1 MAYGNVRIV
10 LYYLCEDI
18 IMKMILRLV
27 KPYWHML
34 VISLSF
40 KSVGAL
46 ADLFLP
52 WLIAYMID
60 DEIPKLKSD
69 PNANLTSLYLLGAV
83 MVLIAFLGL
92 YLNVAANRKAEMIA
106 AISVKGLRHDLFH
119 KIERLSAN
127 QVDHLT
133 RPSLISRMTTDTYNM
148 YNATA
153 SMQRLGV
160 RAPVLL
166 IGGIL
171 MSLLLDPVLTLIM
184 VAMLPLIIVIVYYS
198 SKKGIPLYK
207 RSQGFVDQLVRK
219 LREYVSGAR
228 VVRALSMSEHEKKM
242 FDQANQ
248 NTVNAELK
256 ANITMA
262 KINPMMHAVMNIGL
276 VLVLVAGAYRLNE
289 GKTEIGQIMAFVT
302 YFTIILNAMMS
313 ITRVFVLASRATASA
328 ERIDEV
334 LMMPNDIVDGFLSIE
349 KKQDIPHI
357 EFRNVSFSYNQKES
371 NLKNI
376 SFKLYQGQTL
386 GIIGATGS
394 GKTTL
399 IHLLMRFYDVD
410 EGEIL
415 IYGKNIKELKQQ
427 ELRQSIGVVFQNDL
441 IFADSIYGNI
451 QFNRSGISKEDID
464 VATRVA
470 QAEFIYE
477 KENDMDH
484 QMAQRGMNL
493 SGGQKQR
500 VLIAR
505 AIAGKPDIMILDDAS
520 SALDYKTDMYMRK
533 ALRQEMTDTTMIVIA
548 QRIASLKDS
557 DIILVID
564 DGKIVASGSH
574 DELIKS
580 SDIYQEIAYYQLGG
594 ERS

>member
-1 MAYGNVRIV
+1 
-10 LYYLCEDI
+10 
-18 IMKMILRLV
+18 MKMILRLV

-83 MVLIAFLGL
+83 MVFIAFLGL

-349 KKQDIPHI
+349 KKQNIPHI

-371 NLKNI
+371 NLKNV

-464 VATRVA
+464 IATRVA

-533 ALRQEMTDTTMIVIA
+533 ALRQEMTDTTMIIIA

-557 DIILVID
+557 DIIIVID

>member
-1 MAYGNVRIV
+1 
-10 LYYLCEDI
+10 
-18 IMKMILRLV
+18 
-27 KPYWHML
+27 ML
-34 VISLSF
+34 TISLTF

-60 DEIPKLKSD
+60 TEIPRLQGDSTS
-69 PNANLTSLYLLGAV
+69 NLNSLYILGGW

-106 AISVKGLRHDLFH
+106 ALSVKGLRHDLFS

-127 QVDHLT
+127 QVDQIT
-133 RPSLISRMTTDTYNM
+133 RPSLISRMTTDTYSM

-166 IGGIL
+166 IGGVL
-171 MSLLLDPVLTLIM
+171 MSLLLDPLLTLIM
-184 VAMLPLIIVIVYYS
+184 VAILPLITIIVYFTS
-198 SKKGIPLYK
+198 RKGIPLYK
-207 RSQGFVDQLVRK
+207 KSQGYVDLLVRK
-219 LREYVSGAR
+219 LREYITGAR
-228 VVRALSMSEHEKKM
+228 VVRALSMSEHEM
-242 FDQANQ
+242 NAFDEANQ
-248 NTVNAELK
+248 NTVDAELK

-262 KINPMMHAVMNIGL
+262 KINPMMNTVMNIGL
-276 VLVLVAGAYRLNE
+276 VLVLVAGAYRIAE
-289 GKTEIGQIMAFVT
+289 GQTEIGKIMAFVT

-334 LMMPNDIVDGFLSIE
+334 LDMPVDMVDGIELIE
-349 KKQDIPHI
+349 KNPSLPII
-357 EFRNVSFSYNQKES
+357 EFRNVYFSYNQKES

-394 GKTTL
+394 GKTT
-399 IHLLMRFYDVD
+399 IINLLMRFYDVD
-410 EGEIL
+410 SGSIL
-415 IYGKNIKELKQQ
+415 FFGKNIKDISQND
-427 ELRQSIGVVFQNDL
+427 LRKRIGVVFQNDL
-441 IFADSIYGNI
+441 IFADSIFGNI
-451 QFNRSGISKEDID
+451 QFNRNAITDEDIET
-464 VATRVA
+464 ATRVA

-477 KENDMDH
+477 KANEMNH
-484 QMAQRGMNL
+484 QMAQKGMNL

-505 AIAGKPDIMILDDAS
+505 AVAGKPDIMVLDDAS
-520 SALDYKTDMYMRK
+520 SALDYKTDMNMRK
-533 ALRQEMTDTTMIVIA
+533 SLKKELKDTTMIIIA
-548 QRIASLKDS
+548 QRISSLRDS
-557 DIILVID
+557 DLILLIE
-564 DGKIVASGSH
+564 DGEILDSGTH
-574 DELIKS
+574 QELMES
-580 SDIYQEIAYYQLGG
+580 SEMYQEIAYYQLGG
-594 ERS
+594 EQK

>member
-1 MAYGNVRIV
+1 
-10 LYYLCEDI
+10 
-18 IMKMILRLV
+18 MILRLV
-27 KPYWHML
+27 KPYWQML
-34 VISLSF
+34 VVSLSF
-40 KSVGAL
+40 KSIGAL
-46 ADLFLP
+46 TDLFLP

-60 DEIPKLKSD
+60 KEIPRLQSD
-69 PNANLTSLYLLGAV
+69 PNAKLYTIYLLGAL
-83 MVLIAFLGL
+83 MIFIAFFGL
-92 YLNVAANRKAEMIA
+92 FLNVYANRKAEMIA
-106 AISVKGLRHDLFH
+106 ALSVKGLRHDLFS
-119 KIERLSAN
+119 KIERLSSN
-127 QVDHLT
+127 QVDQLT

-171 MSLLLDPVLTLIM
+171 MSLFLDPVLTLIM

-207 RSQGFVDQLVRK
+207 KSQGFVDNLVRK

-228 VVRALSMSEHEKKM
+228 VVRALSMSEHEQHM
-242 FDQANQ
+242 FDQANIK
-248 NTVNAELK
+248 TVEAELK

-262 KINPMMHAVMNIGL
+262 KINPMMHAVMNVGL
-276 VLVLVAGAYRLNE
+276 VFVLIAGAYRLQE

-334 LMMPNDIVDGFLSIE
+334 LDLKEDIIDGNLPIV
-349 KKQDIPHI
+349 KRKTVPHI
-357 EFRNVSFSYNQKES
+357 EFKNVSFSYNQKES

-399 IHLLMRFYDVD
+399 INLLMRFYDVD
-410 EGEIL
+410 EGQIL
-415 IYGKNIKELKQQ
+415 IYGRDIEKLKQQ
-427 ELRQSIGVVFQNDL
+427 ELRKSIGVVFQNDL

-451 QFNRSGISKEDID
+451 QFNRSGITEKDIE
-464 VATRVA
+464 VATAVA
-470 QAEFIYE
+470 QAEFIYD
-477 KENDMDH
+477 KENNMDYV
-484 QMAQRGMNL
+484 MSQRGMNL

-505 AIAGKPDIMILDDAS
+505 AIAGKPDIIILDDAS
-520 SALDYKTDMYMRK
+520 SALDYQTDMKMRS
-533 ALRQEMTDTTMIVIA
+533 ALKKEMKETTMIIIA
-548 QRIASLKDS
+548 QRISSLKDS
-557 DIILVID
+557 DLILLID
-564 DGKIVASGSH
+564 DGKIIGAGSH
-574 DELIKS
+574 EELMES
-580 SDIYQEIAYYQLGG
+580 SKIYQEIAHYQLGG
-594 ERS
+594 GRS

>member
-1 MAYGNVRIV
+1 
-10 LYYLCEDI
+10 
-18 IMKMILRLV
+18 MKMILRLV
-27 KPYWHML
+27 KPYWRML
-34 VISLSF
+34 TISLTF

-60 DEIPKLKSD
+60 TEIPRLQGDSTS
-69 PNANLTSLYLLGAV
+69 NLNSLYILGGW
-83 MVLIAFLGL
+83 MILIAFLGL

-106 AISVKGLRHDLFH
+106 ALSVKGLRHDLFS

-127 QVDHLT
+127 QVDQIT

-166 IGGIL
+166 IGGVL
-171 MSLLLDPVLTLIM
+171 MSLLLDPLLTLIM
-184 VAMLPLIIVIVYYS
+184 VAILPLITVIVYFTS
-198 SKKGIPLYK
+198 RKGIPLYK
-207 RSQGFVDQLVRK
+207 KSQGYVDLLVRK
-219 LREYVSGAR
+219 LREYITGAR
-228 VVRALSMSEHEKKM
+228 VVRALSMSEHEM
-242 FDQANQ
+242 NAFDEANQ
-248 NTVNAELK
+248 NTVDAELK

-262 KINPMMHAVMNIGL
+262 KINPMMNTVMNIGL
-276 VLVLVAGAYRLNE
+276 VLVLVAGAYRIAE
-289 GKTEIGQIMAFVT
+289 GQTEIGKIMAFVT

-334 LMMPNDIVDGFLSIE
+334 LDMPVDMVDGIELIE
-349 KKQDIPHI
+349 KNPSLPII
-357 EFRNVSFSYNQKES
+357 EFRNVYFSYNQKES

-394 GKTTL
+394 GKTT
-399 IHLLMRFYDVD
+399 IINLLMRFYDVD
-410 EGEIL
+410 SGSIL
-415 IYGKNIKELKQQ
+415 FFGKNIKDISQND
-427 ELRQSIGVVFQNDL
+427 LRKRIGVVFQNDL
-441 IFADSIYGNI
+441 IFADSIFGNI
-451 QFNRSGISKEDID
+451 QFNRNAITDEDIET
-464 VATRVA
+464 ATRVA

-477 KENDMDH
+477 KANEMNH
-484 QMAQRGMNL
+484 QMAQKGMNL

-505 AIAGKPDIMILDDAS
+505 AVAGKPDIMVLDDAS
-520 SALDYKTDMYMRK
+520 SALDYKTDMNMRK
-533 ALRQEMTDTTMIVIA
+533 SLKKELKDTTMIIIA
-548 QRIASLKDS
+548 QRISSLRDS
-557 DIILVID
+557 DLILLIE
-564 DGKIVASGSH
+564 DGEILDSGTH
-574 DELIKS
+574 QKLMES
-580 SDIYQEIAYYQLGG
+580 SEMYQEIAYYQLGG
-594 ERS
+594 EQK

>member
-1 MAYGNVRIV
+1 
-10 LYYLCEDI
+10 
-18 IMKMILRLV
+18 MKMILRLV
-27 KPYWHML
+27 KPYWRML
-34 VISLSF
+34 TISLTF

-60 DEIPKLKSD
+60 TEIPKLQADSTS
-69 PNANLTSLYLLGAV
+69 NLNSLYLLGGL

-106 AISVKGLRHDLFH
+106 ALSVKGLRHDLFS

-127 QVDHLT
+127 QVDQLT

-166 IGGIL
+166 IGGVL
-171 MSLLLDPVLTLIM
+171 MSLLLDPLLTLIM
-184 VAMLPLIIVIVYYS
+184 VAILPLITIIVYFTS
-198 SKKGIPLYK
+198 RKGIPLYK
-207 RSQGFVDQLVRK
+207 KSQGYVDLLVRK
-219 LREYVSGAR
+219 LREYISGAR
-228 VVRALSMSEHEKKM
+228 VVRALSMSDHEINA
-242 FDQANQ
+242 FDDANQ

-262 KINPMMHAVMNIGL
+262 KINPMMNTVMNIGL
-276 VLVLVAGAYRLNE
+276 VLVLVAGAYRIAE
-289 GKTEIGQIMAFVT
+289 GQTEIGKIMAFVT

-313 ITRVFVLASRATASA
+313 ITRVFVLASRATASG

-334 LMMPNDIVDGFLSIE
+334 LDMPIDMKDGTELIE
-349 KKQDIPHI
+349 KDPSKPII
-357 EFRNVSFSYNQKES
+357 EFKNVYFSYNQKES

-376 SFKLYQGQTL
+376 SFKLYLGQTL

-394 GKTTL
+394 GKTT
-399 IHLLMRFYDVD
+399 IINLLMRFYDVD
-410 EGEIL
+410 SGSIEFF
-415 IYGKNIKELKQQ
+415 GKNIKDISQND
-427 ELRQSIGVVFQNDL
+427 LRRRIGVVFQNDL
-441 IFADSIYGNI
+441 IFADSIFGNI
-451 QFNRSGISKEDID
+451 QFNRNAITDDDIET
-464 VATRVA
+464 ATRVA

-477 KENDMDH
+477 KANDMNY
-484 QMAQRGMNL
+484 QMAQKGMNL

-505 AIAGKPDIMILDDAS
+505 AVAGKPDIMVLDDAS
-520 SALDYKTDMYMRK
+520 SALDYKTDMNMRK
-533 ALRQEMTDTTMIVIA
+533 SLKKELKDTTMIIIA
-548 QRIASLKDS
+548 QRISSLRDS
-557 DIILVID
+557 DLILLIE
-564 DGKIVASGSH
+564 DGEILDSGTH
-574 DELIKS
+574 QDLMKS
-580 SDIYQEIAYYQLGG
+580 SEMYQEIAYYQLGG
-594 ERS
+594 EQK

>member
-1 MAYGNVRIV
+1 
-10 LYYLCEDI
+10 
-18 IMKMILRLV
+18 MKMILRLV
-27 KPYWHML
+27 KPYWRML
-34 VISLSF
+34 TISLTF

-60 DEIPKLKSD
+60 TEIPRLQGDSTS
-69 PNANLTSLYLLGAV
+69 NLNTLYMLGGL

-106 AISVKGLRHDLFH
+106 ALSIKGLRHDLFS

-127 QVDHLT
+127 QVDQIT

-166 IGGIL
+166 IGGVL
-171 MSLLLDPVLTLIM
+171 MSLLLDPLLTLIM
-184 VAMLPLIIVIVYYS
+184 VAILPLITVIVYFTS
-198 SKKGIPLYK
+198 RKGIPLYK
-207 RSQGFVDQLVRK
+207 KSQGYVDLLIRK
-219 LREYVSGAR
+219 LREYISGAR
-228 VVRALSMSEHEKKM
+228 VVRALSMSEHEM
-242 FDQANQ
+242 NQFDEANQ
-248 NTVNAELK
+248 NTVDAELK

-262 KINPMMHAVMNIGL
+262 KINPMMNTVMNIGL
-276 VLVLVAGAYRLNE
+276 VLVLIAGAYRIAE
-289 GKTEIGQIMAFVT
+289 GQTAIGKIMAFVT

-313 ITRVFVLASRATASA
+313 ITRVFVLASRATASG

-334 LMMPNDIVDGFLSIE
+334 LNLPIDMKDGTEIIE
-349 KKQDIPHI
+349 KDSSKPII
-357 EFRNVSFSYNQKES
+357 EFKNVYFSYNQKES

-394 GKTTL
+394 GKTT
-399 IHLLMRFYDVD
+399 IINLLMRFYDVD
-410 EGEIL
+410 SGSIEF
-415 IYGKNIKELKQQ
+415 YGKNIKDIEQND
-427 ELRQSIGVVFQNDL
+427 LRKRIGVVFQNDL
-441 IFADSIYGNI
+441 IFADSIFGNI
-451 QFNRSGISKEDID
+451 QFNRNSITDID
-464 VATRVA
+464 IETATRVA

-477 KENDMDH
+477 KANEMNY
-484 QMAQRGMNL
+484 QMAQKGMNL

-505 AIAGKPDIMILDDAS
+505 AVAGKPDIMVLDDAS
-520 SALDYKTDMYMRK
+520 SALDYKTDMNMRNSLK
-533 ALRQEMTDTTMIVIA
+533 KEMIDTTMIIIA
-548 QRIASLKDS
+548 QRISSLKDS
-557 DIILVID
+557 DLILLIEDGEIID
-564 DGKIVASGSH
+564 SGTHNQLMKTS
-574 DELIKS
+574 LM
-580 SDIYQEIAYYQLGG
+580 YQEIAYYQLGG
-594 ERS
+594 EQK

>member
-1 MAYGNVRIV
+1 
-10 LYYLCEDI
+10 
-18 IMKMILRLV
+18 MKMILRLV
-27 KPYWHML
+27 KPYWQML

-60 DEIPKLKSD
+60 TEIPSLRENPDSSL
-69 PNANLTSLYLLGAV
+69 NSLYLLGV
-83 MVLIAFLGL
+83 LMVCIAFLGL

-106 AISVKGLRHDLFH
+106 ALSVKGLRHDLFA

-127 QVDHLT
+127 QVDHIT

-184 VAMLPLIIVIVYYS
+184 VGMLPLIIVIVYYS

-207 RSQGFVDQLVRK
+207 SSQGFVDQLVRK

-228 VVRALSMSEHEKKM
+228 VVRALSMQNHEINA
-242 FDQANQ
+242 FDEANQ

-262 KINPMMHAVMNIGL
+262 RINPMMHAVMNVGL
-276 VLVLVAGAYRLNE
+276 VFVLVVGAFRLSQ
-289 GKTEIGQIMAFVT
+289 GQTQIGQIMAFVT

-334 LMMPNDIVDGFLSIE
+334 LNMSDDLMDGNEPLE
-349 KKQDIPHI
+349 KKENIPHI

-376 SFKLYQGQTL
+376 SFKLYPGQTL
-386 GIIGATGS
+386 GVIGATGS

-415 IYGKNIKELKQQ
+415 VYGKNIKTIKQQ
-427 ELRQSIGVVFQNDL
+427 ELRRSIGVVFQNDL

-451 QFNRSGISKEDID
+451 QFNRSGVTNEDIE

-477 KENDMDH
+477 KDDDMQY

-505 AIAGKPDIMILDDAS
+505 AIAGKPEIIILDDAS
-520 SALDYKTDMYMRK
+520 SALDYQTDMKMRK
-533 ALRQEMTDTTMIVIA
+533 ALKKEMKDTTMIIIA
-548 QRIASLKDS
+548 QRISSLKDS
-557 DIILVID
+557 DLILLID
-564 DGKIVASGSH
+564 DGNIIASGTH
-574 DELIKS
+574 QELMETS
-580 SDIYQEIAYYQLGG
+580 PIYQEIAYYQLGG

>member
-1 MAYGNVRIV
+1 
-10 LYYLCEDI
+10 
-18 IMKMILRLV
+18 MKMILRLV
-27 KPYWHML
+27 KPYWQML

-60 DEIPKLKSD
+60 EEIPRLRAAENQS
-69 PNANLTSLYLLGAV
+69 LTSLYLLGGL

-106 AISVKGLRHDLFH
+106 ALSVKGLRHDLFS

-184 VAMLPLIIVIVYYS
+184 IGMLPLIIIIVYYS

-207 RSQGFVDQLVRK
+207 SSQGFVDQLVRK
-219 LREYVSGAR
+219 LREYVAGAR
-228 VVRALSMSEHEKKM
+228 VVRALSMSDHENEM

-248 NTVNAELK
+248 RTVQAELK

-262 KINPMMHAVMNIGL
+262 KINPMMHAVMNVGL
-276 VLVLVAGAYRLNE
+276 VFVLIAGAYRMNE
-289 GKTEIGQIMAFVT
+289 GQTEIGQIMAFVT

-313 ITRVFVLASRATASA
+313 ITRVFVLSSRATASA

-334 LMMPNDIVDGFLSIE
+334 LNMPEDLIDGFEEIE
-349 KKQDIPHI
+349 KNKDVPHI

-376 SFKLYQGQTL
+376 SFKLYQGQSL

-415 IYGKNIKELKQQ
+415 VYGKNIKTLKQH
-427 ELRQSIGVVFQNDL
+427 ELRKSIGVVFQNDL

-451 QFNRSGISKEDID
+451 QFNRSGIEDHDIE

-477 KENDMDH
+477 KENEMSH

-505 AIAGKPDIMILDDAS
+505 AIAGKPDIVILDDAS
-520 SALDYKTDMYMRK
+520 SALDYKTDMNMRK
-533 ALRQEMTDTTMIVIA
+533 ALKKELEQTTMIIIA

-557 DIILVID
+557 DLILLID
-564 DGKIVASGSH
+564 DGMIISAGTH
-574 DELIKS
+574 QELMS
-580 SDIYQEIAYYQLGG
+580 SSSIYQEIAHYQLGG